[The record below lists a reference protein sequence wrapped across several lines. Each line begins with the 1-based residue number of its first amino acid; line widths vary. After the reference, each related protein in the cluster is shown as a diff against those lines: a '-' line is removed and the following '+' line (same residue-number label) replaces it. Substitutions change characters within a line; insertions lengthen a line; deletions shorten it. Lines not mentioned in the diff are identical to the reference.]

1 MKFNFEK
8 PLSQEATDTHIIIN
22 NLKLSD
28 TVSRDY
34 IKSHSAMNSNILTE
48 IFGSSI
54 VAQSILFV
62 LTDTNMA
69 ATSLIDFN
77 HV

>member
-1 MKFNFEK
+1 MRFSFEK
-8 PLSQEATDTHIIIN
+8 LISQEVTDTHIVIN

-34 IKSHSAMNSNILTE
+34 IKSHSAM
-48 IFGSSI
+48 F
-54 VAQSILFV
+54 AQSILFV

-69 ATSLIDFN
+69 ATSLIAFN

>member
-1 MKFNFEK
+1 MRFNFEK

-34 IKSHSAMNSNILTE
+34 IKSHSAM
-48 IFGSSI
+48 F
-54 VAQSILFV
+54 AQSILFV

-69 ATSLIDFN
+69 ATSLIAFN